1 MGNMLVCPWL
11 GAFRAG
17 RVTLGL
23 LILAMQLSLVL
34 WPIAVRWAKQLS
46 HEHRIQALLDQI
58 SVNYARHTFDKAHR
72 SGGEDA
78 DASVP
83 EAVA

>member
-1 MGNMLVCPWL
+1 MLVCPWL